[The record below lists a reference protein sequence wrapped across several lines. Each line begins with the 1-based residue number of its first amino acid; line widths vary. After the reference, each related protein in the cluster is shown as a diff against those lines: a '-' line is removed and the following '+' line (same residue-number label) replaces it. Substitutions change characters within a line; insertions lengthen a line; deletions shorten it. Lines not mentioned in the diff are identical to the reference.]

1 MKRRA
6 NQAQGTTMA
15 TREGRVFLYVRVS
28 TDRQSDE
35 GHSLADQEHRLR
47 GYVQTLG
54 LTVSGVFIEA
64 GVSGAKRLHTRPK
77 GSELLATLEA
87 GDHIVATKLDRMFRS
102 ASDAL
107 NVAEDFHKRGVHLH
121 LLDIGGDVTG
131 NGVGKLV
138 FSILAAVAEMERG
151 RISERV
157 RSVKQH
163 LRDGGYFTGGKRPRG
178 YHVTKDGKLETDPRW
193 PECVE
198 WMKRQRTEGQTYR
211 QISVSVGER
220 FGMALD
226 HTTVYRILKG
236 KRELDSASISVTH
249 VEAVEPPPNSSR
261 KRGTER
267 SRKPKKAWKTWPMS
281 EGPEHRAMAG
291 SKKR

>member
-1 MKRRA
+1 MQQRPSQVKRTITAARD
-6 NQAQGTTMA
+6 
-15 TREGRVFLYVRVS
+15 GRVFLYVRVS
-28 TDRQSDE
+28 TDRQTDE

-87 GDHIVATKLDRMFRS
+87 GDHVVATKLDRMFRS

-193 PECVE
+193 QECVE
-198 WMKRQRTEGQTYR
+198 WMKCQRTEGQTYR
-211 QISVSVGER
+211 QISASVGER
-220 FGMALD
+220 FGITLD
-226 HTTVYRILKG
+226 HTTVYRILNG
-236 KRELDSASISVTH
+236 KRELDGASVSVPH
-249 VEAVEPPPNSSR
+249 VEEVEPPSNSSR

-267 SRKPKKAWKTWPMS
+267 NQKPKKAWKTWPMR
-281 EGPEHRAMAG
+281 EEPKHRATAG